1 MLKCKINVFISDL
14 GCLNVQNNK
23 TFLAFMFFTSTRTVL
38 NPSHFMKRSSCLFDK
53 RDVLT

>member
-14 GCLNVQNNK
+14 GCLYMQQNK
-23 TFLAFMFFTSTRTVL
+23 KFLVLLFFTSIHTVS
-38 NPSHFMKRSSCLFDK
+38 NPSHSMVKSSHLLDE